1 MDRNSTLQAS
11 LEARGPIFCNQSI
24 ELYKLNNFCSICVK
38 KMFTGKKLWIKMFKN
53 FVEIFSSIFRPRR
66 TSVPLERQN
75 WKLNHGVDY
84 MFSTNAENFSF
95 LSVIVSEKKS
105 GHRDP
110 LKTRKNRDF
119 SKPEVTSS
127 KQKKVYQ
134 IFIFIY
140 QSWKFHENRSKH
152 SREILC
158 TKSVRKIIRIIEKK
172 KQ

>member
-1 MDRNSTLQAS
+1 MNRNSTLQAS

-24 ELYKLNNFCSICVK
+24 ELYKLINFCSICVK

-66 TSVPLERQN
+66 ASVPLERQN

-110 LKTRKNRDF
+110 LKTRKIAISQNR
-119 SKPEVTSS
+119 KWRH
-127 KQKKVYQ
+127 Q
-134 IFIFIY
+134 
-140 QSWKFHENRSKH
+140 N
-152 SREILC
+152 
-158 TKSVRKIIRIIEKK
+158 KK
-172 KQ
+172 KYIKFLFLSISPENFMKIGRSISEKSSAQNP